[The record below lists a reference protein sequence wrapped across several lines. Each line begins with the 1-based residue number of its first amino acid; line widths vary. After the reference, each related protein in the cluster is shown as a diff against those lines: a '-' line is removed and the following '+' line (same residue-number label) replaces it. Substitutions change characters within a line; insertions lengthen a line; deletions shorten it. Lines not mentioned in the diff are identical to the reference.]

1 MLLSERGVV
10 MLLSARGVVC
20 LHCQRGVWC
29 VYIVSEG
36 CGVYTLSA
44 RGVVCIRRQRG
55 LWCVYDVSEVCG
67 VIRRQR
73 GLWCVYDVS
82 EGCGVIRRQQGVWC
96 DTTSARGVC
105 RILRPVAEAQAVF
118 RTQGELRG
126 YTERYRQLDS
136 MLPDVGFTPT
146 VRSVLFVVCCFHCM
160 LCLCWLQQVQLR
172 THGCACCVVYVAC
185 CVV

>member
-44 RGVVCIRRQRG
+44 RVVVCIHCQRG
-55 LWCVYDVSEVCG
+55 V
-67 VIRRQR
+67 
-73 GLWCVYDVS
+73 WCVYDVS